1 MVGIVN
7 ENMARPDAKSEISP
21 EQVRKDMKMPPE
33 LQEAYERVVIAGMK
47 MMFSKETN
55 KYMLKQ
61 LEGEGTMV
69 EKLGGGI
76 AELMIAL
83 FMESNKT
90 MPPQVIIP
98 AGTELLVQ
106 AADFINK
113 SDLAEVTNKDV
124 GDGIQLMMSLIFRQ
138 FGIDPDKLFQKIGQ
152 FDPSQAEQVIKQQQ
166 ASQQAGSMQAQ
177 PQPGQQ
183 AAPAQ
188 AQPQQ
193 PLPGM

>member
-1 MVGIVN
+1 MDGLLN
-7 ENMARPDAKSEISP
+7 QNMARPDAKSEISP
-21 EQVRKDMKMPPE
+21 EQVRKDMKLPPE
-33 LQEAYERVVIAGMK
+33 LQQAYERVVVAGMK

-61 LEGEGTMV
+61 LEGEGTMA

-83 FMESNKT
+83 FLESNKT

-113 SDLAEVTNKDV
+113 SDLAEVTNRDV
-124 GDGIQLMMSLIFRQ
+124 GDGIQMMMSLIFRQ
-138 FGIDPDKLFQKIGQ
+138 FGIDPDKLMQKIDQ
-152 FDPSQAEQVIKQQQ
+152 FDPSQIQQMAMQQQ
-166 ASQQAGSMQAQ
+166 
-177 PQPGQQ
+177 
-183 AAPAQ
+183 PAQ
-188 AQPQQ
+188 AQGMQQ
-193 PLPGM
+193 QAPAQGM

>member
-1 MVGIVN
+1 MDGLLN
-7 ENMARPDAKSEISP
+7 QNMARPDAKSEISP

-33 LQEAYERVVIAGMK
+33 LQEAYERVVVAGMK

-61 LEGEGTMV
+61 IEGPGSMA
-69 EKLGGGI
+69 EKLGNGI

-83 FMESNKT
+83 FLESNKT

-113 SDLAEVTNKDV
+113 SELAEVTNKDV
-124 GDGIQLMMSLIFRQ
+124 GDGIQLMMSLVFRQ

-152 FDPSQAEQVIKQQQ
+152 FDPSQTEQIIQQQ
-166 ASQQAGSMQAQ
+166 QGQMAQQAPAQ
-177 PQPGQQ
+177 GMPPQ

-188 AQPQQ
+188 
-193 PLPGM
+193 GM

>member
-1 MVGIVN
+1 MDGLLN
-7 ENMARPDAKSEISP
+7 QNMARPDAKSEISP
-21 EQVRKDMKMPPE
+21 EQVRKDMKLPPE
-33 LQEAYERVVIAGMK
+33 LQQAYERVVVAGMK

-61 LEGEGTMV
+61 LEGEGSMA

-83 FMESNKT
+83 FLESNKT

-113 SDLAEVTNKDV
+113 SGLAEVTNRDV
-124 GDGIQLMMSLIFRQ
+124 GDGIQMMMSLIFRQ
-138 FGIDPDKLFQKIGQ
+138 FGIDPDKLMQKIDQ
-152 FDPSQAEQVIKQQQ
+152 FDPSQIQQMAMEQQPEQQVAPAQAQQ
-166 ASQQAGSMQAQ
+166 APM
-177 PQPGQQ
+177 Q

-188 AQPQQ
+188 
-193 PLPGM
+193 GM